1 MSEEN
6 LIIRCGTCGTRNR
19 IPTRRLNE
27 NPVCG
32 KCRAP
37 LSPGIHRAPVHVTD
51 GDFEAQVLSEPGPV
65 LLDCWAPWC
74 GPCRSVAPILD
85 ELASAYAG
93 RVKIAKLN
101 VDENPV
107 TASRFGIQSIP
118 TMLFFKGGRL
128 MQKLVGAVPRQEIEA
143 NLRAIM

>member
-1 MSEEN
+1 M
-6 LIIRCGTCGTRNR
+6 
-19 IPTRRLNE
+19 
-27 NPVCG
+27 
-32 KCRAP
+32 
-37 LSPGIHRAPVHVTD
+37 HRAPVHVTD